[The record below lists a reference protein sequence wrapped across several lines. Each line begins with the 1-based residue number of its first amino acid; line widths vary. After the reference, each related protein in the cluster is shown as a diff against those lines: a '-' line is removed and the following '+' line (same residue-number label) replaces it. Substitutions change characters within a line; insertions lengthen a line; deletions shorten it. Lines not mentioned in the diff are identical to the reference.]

1 MTIPFTALRLKTKY
15 LYIFFTSLLTLASFI
30 SNGQSANG
38 IITGKVL
45 DRNNE
50 ALESATLR
58 IQGKSN
64 TSTDASGSFSLIAP
78 AGMQE
83 LIITLVGYDRKSL
96 KVKVE
101 AGKTQT
107 LSITLDRQSNNL
119 DELNITGKTAAKA
132 VKDQAFNVNV
142 IDAKQLYN
150 TGSDLNRALNTTS
163 GVRIR
168 EDGGVGS
175 NFNFSL
181 NGFSG
186 RQVKFFLDGIPMDN
200 FGSSL
205 TLNNFPVN
213 MAERVEIYK
222 GVLPV
227 HLGADAL
234 GGAVNVVTRSN
245 PNFLDV
251 SYGFGSFNTHRA
263 SVNHA
268 YTNAKSGFT
277 IRTNAFYNYSDN
289 NYKVL
294 VSPIAL
300 SGDRVNQRLPERDV
314 ERFHDGYESATLQI
328 EAGIT
333 GKKYADK
340 LLFGL
345 IASGNDKDVQT
356 GVTMDQVYG
365 ARTTHSSSIIPT
377 LKYSKSNL
385 FTKGLKLSLYSAY
398 NMSQNNFIDTSRLRY
413 NWLQET
419 IPSSTAELKR
429 SQLKYKDKEGLVT
442 ANLSYAVTDHHS
454 LSYNYI
460 MTDFRRKSS
469 DLQDPDNLTFKY
481 PQTLN
486 KQVMGLAWQTT
497 YNAFTATA
505 FAKLYLLDVTSFEQV
520 ANGTGVPDYRESSSN
535 TSNFGYGAATAYD
548 LFPGLQAKASYEHTY
563 RLPEAAEL
571 LGDGLYTRRN
581 SALKPESS
589 DNINIGGIYA
599 FQVGQ
604 AHKFSVEANYI
615 YRSAQD
621 YIRLDQAQTQP
632 VDRQYV
638 NIGDVKTNGV
648 EGEIKYTWNDAL
660 RVGLNVTYQNIIDKE
675 RFLTSTNL
683 TGTTTSP
690 NLGYGYR
697 IPNMPYFFGN
707 ADLGYTINNVGTGKN
722 TLSLNYSLNFVQEY
736 YFTVHHIGFNNSD
749 IIPRQTAHNLMA
761 NYSLKQ
767 GKYNIAVECRNIGD
781 NRLYDNYLLQKPGR
795 SFNVKLRYF
804 ISK

>member
-1 MTIPFTALRLKTKY
+1 MTITVFAQKIKTV
-15 LYIFFTSLLTLASFI
+15 YIFLLYTCLLATASTI
-30 SNGQSANG
+30 SYGQSG
-38 IITGKVL
+38 TGTITGKVV

-50 ALESATLR
+50 GLESATLR
-58 IQGKSN
+58 IEGKSN
-64 TSTDASGSFSLIAP
+64 SSTNSSGQFTITAP

-83 LIITLVGYDRKSL
+83 LIVSLVGYDRKT
-96 KVKVE
+96 VKILVE
-101 AGKTQT
+101 AGKTHSLT
-107 LSITLDRQSNNL
+107 ITLDRLSNDL
-119 DELNITGKTAAKA
+119 EELTIAGKTNAKA

-150 TGSDLNRALNTTS
+150 TGADLNRVLNTTS

-186 RQVKFFLDGIPMDN
+186 KQVKFFLDGIPMDN

-251 SYGFGSFNTHRA
+251 SYGLGSFNTHRA
-263 SVNHA
+263 SINHA
-268 YTNAKSGFT
+268 YTNEKSGFT
-277 IRTNAFYNYSDN
+277 VRSNAFYNYSDN

-294 VSPIAL
+294 ITPIQL
-300 SGDRVNQRLPERDV
+300 SGDQVNQRGPEQEV
-314 ERFHDGYESATLQI
+314 NRFHDGYESATLQI
-328 EAGIT
+328 EAGLT
-333 GKKYADK
+333 GKKFADR
-340 LLFGL
+340 LLIGL
-345 IASGNDKDVQT
+345 IASGNDKDIQT
-356 GVTMDQVYG
+356 GVTMDQVFG
-365 ARTTHSSSIIPT
+365 ARTTNSTSLIPT
-377 LKYSKSNL
+377 LKYSKSDL
-385 FTKGLKLSLYSAY
+385 LVKGLNLSLYSAY
-398 NMSQNNFIDTSRLRY
+398 NMSQNNFIDTTRLKY

-419 IPSSTAELKR
+419 IPSSTAELRR
-429 SQLKYKDKEGLVT
+429 SQLKNKDKEGLIT
-442 ANLSYAVTDHHS
+442 ANLAYALTDNHS
-454 LSYNYI
+454 LSFNYV

-469 DLQDPDNLTFKY
+469 DVEDPENITFRY

-497 YNAFTATA
+497 YNAFTATV
-505 FAKLYLLDVTSFEQV
+505 FSKLYLLNVSSFEQV
-520 ANGTGVPDYRESSSN
+520 ANGTGVPTYRQSSTN
-535 TSNFGYGAATAYD
+535 TSNFGYGAAAAYD
-548 LFPGLQAKASYEHTY
+548 IVPGLQAKASFEHTY

-571 LGDGLYTRRN
+571 LGDGLFTRRN

-589 DNINIGGIYA
+589 DNINLGGLYA
-599 FQVGQ
+599 FQLSPE
-604 AHKFSVEANYI
+604 HKFSVEANYI
-615 YRSAQD
+615 FRNAQD

-632 VDRQYV
+632 VDRQYI

-648 EGEIKYTWNDAL
+648 EADVKYSWNNKL
-660 RVGLNVTYQNIIDKE
+660 RIGINATYQSIIDRE
-675 RFLTSTNL
+675 RFITSTNL
-683 TGTTTSP
+683 TGTTTSA

-707 ADLGYTINNVGTGKN
+707 ADLGYTFNNLGVSKN
-722 TLSLNYSLNFVQEY
+722 TLSLNYSLNFVQKY
-736 YFTVHHIGFNNSD
+736 YLTVHDIGFNNSD
-749 IIPRQTAHNLMA
+749 IIPRQVAHNLMV

-767 GKYNIAVECRNIGD
+767 GRYNIALECRNIAD

-795 SFNVKLRYF
+795 SFNLKLRYF

>member
-1 MTIPFTALRLKTKY
+1 MTITVFAQKIKTV
-15 LYIFFTSLLTLASFI
+15 YIFLLYTCLLATASTI
-30 SNGQSANG
+30 SYGQSG
-38 IITGKVL
+38 TGTITGKVV

-50 ALESATLR
+50 GLESATLR
-58 IQGKSN
+58 IEGKSN
-64 TSTDASGSFSLIAP
+64 SSTNSSGQFTITAP

-83 LIITLVGYDRKSL
+83 LIVSLVGYDRKT
-96 KVKVE
+96 VKILVE
-101 AGKTQT
+101 AGKTHSLT
-107 LSITLDRQSNNL
+107 ITLDRLSNDL
-119 DELNITGKTAAKA
+119 EELTIAGKTNAKA

-150 TGSDLNRALNTTS
+150 TGADLNRVLNTTS

-186 RQVKFFLDGIPMDN
+186 KQVKFFLDGIPMDN

-251 SYGFGSFNTHRA
+251 SYGLGSFNTHRA
-263 SVNHA
+263 SINHA
-268 YTNAKSGFT
+268 YTNEKSGFT
-277 IRTNAFYNYSDN
+277 VRSNAFYNYSDN

-294 VSPIAL
+294 ITPIQL
-300 SGDRVNQRLPERDV
+300 SGDQVNQRGPEQEV
-314 ERFHDGYESATLQI
+314 NRFHDGYESATLQI
-328 EAGIT
+328 EAGLT
-333 GKKYADK
+333 GKKFADR
-340 LLFGL
+340 LLIGL
-345 IASGNDKDVQT
+345 IASGNDKDIQT
-356 GVTMDQVYG
+356 GVTMDQVFG
-365 ARTTHSSSIIPT
+365 ARTTNSTSLIPT
-377 LKYSKSNL
+377 LKYSKSDL
-385 FTKGLKLSLYSAY
+385 LVKGLNLSLYSAY
-398 NMSQNNFIDTSRLRY
+398 NMSQNNFIDTTRLKY

-419 IPSSTAELKR
+419 IPSSTAELRR
-429 SQLKYKDKEGLVT
+429 SQLKNKDKEGLIT
-442 ANLSYAVTDHHS
+442 ANLAYALTDNHS
-454 LSYNYI
+454 LSFNYV

-469 DLQDPDNLTFKY
+469 DVEDPENITFRY

-497 YNAFTATA
+497 YNAFTATV
-505 FAKLYLLDVTSFEQV
+505 FSKLYLLNVSSFEQV
-520 ANGTGVPDYRESSSN
+520 ANGTGVPTYRQSSTN
-535 TSNFGYGAATAYD
+535 TSNFGYGAAAAYD
-548 LFPGLQAKASYEHTY
+548 IVPGLQAKASFEHTY

-571 LGDGLYTRRN
+571 LGDGLFTRRN

-589 DNINIGGIYA
+589 NNINLGGLYA
-599 FQVGQ
+599 FQLSPE
-604 AHKFSVEANYI
+604 HKFSVEANYI
-615 YRSAQD
+615 FRNAQD

-632 VDRQYV
+632 VDRQYI

-648 EGEIKYTWNDAL
+648 EADVKYSWNNKL
-660 RVGLNVTYQNIIDKE
+660 RIGINATYQSIIDRE
-675 RFLTSTNL
+675 RFITSTNL
-683 TGTTTSP
+683 TGTTTSA

-707 ADLGYTINNVGTGKN
+707 ADLGYTFNNLGVSKN
-722 TLSLNYSLNFVQEY
+722 TLSLNYSLNFVQKY
-736 YFTVHHIGFNNSD
+736 YLTVHDIGFNNSD
-749 IIPRQTAHNLMA
+749 IIPRQVAHNLMV

-767 GKYNIAVECRNIGD
+767 GRYNIALECRNIAD

-795 SFNVKLRYF
+795 SFNLKLRYF